1 MTPRDFGV
9 RITGVREE
17 SPAAKAGLQGG
28 DVIVE
33 FAGKEITD
41 LYAYTYALRDHQP
54 GDEVVVVVMRDGERL
69 SLTAVLGQ
77 R

>member
-1 MTPRDFGV
+1 MTPQDFGV

-17 SPAAKAGLQGG
+17 SPAARAGLQGG

-33 FAGKEITD
+33 LGGKEISD
-41 LYAYTYALRDHQP
+41 LYAYTYALQEHKP
-54 GDEVVVVVMRDGERL
+54 GDEVVVVVLRKGERL